1 MGKPFLS
8 ARWKNLLMAN
18 YAVDPALLAPLVPE
32 HTELDIFNGECL
44 VSLVAFQFL
53 DTRVK
58 GFRIPWHVNF
68 PEINLRFYLKRT
80 VGAPTASM
88 PAQTSEHPV
97 PSVNGELRRGVSF
110 ITEIVP
116 RHAITLVA
124 NTLFNEHYK
133 TRRMSQRV
141 VVSDDKLKAEY
152 TFVEKGQLQKLA
164 CSTDIHPKA
173 IKPGSLEDFITEH
186 YYGYTKGKTTLE
198 YRVEHPSWRTFA
210 VREYKIDIDFKAVY
224 GEPWGFL
231 KGRVPHS
238 VLLAEGS
245 EVNVYSAGKVTSHG

>member
-18 YAVDPALLAPLVPE
+18 YAVDPALLKPLVPE
-32 HTELDIFNGECL
+32 YTELDIFNGECL

-80 VGAPTASM
+80 V
-88 PAQTSEHPV
+88 
-97 PSVNGELRRGVSF
+97 NGELRRGVAF
-110 ITEIVP
+110 IAEIVP
-116 RHAITLVA
+116 RHAITFVA
-124 NTLFNEHYK
+124 NTLFNEKYK

-141 VVSDDKLKAEY
+141 VVSDDRLRTEY
-152 TFVEKGQLQKLA
+152 TFVEKAQLQKLA
-164 CSTDIHPKA
+164 CSTDIHPKP

-186 YYGYTKGKTTLE
+186 YYGYTQGRTTLE

-210 VREYKIDIDFKAVY
+210 MRDYKIDVDFKAVY

-245 EVNVYSAGKVTSHG
+245 EVNVYGAQKVKSYG